1 MAKNGL
7 KLIDAEMHVM
17 ESVDLWQR
25 YIDPEFPNWRAAV
38 SDQERRFRL
47 VLMLTAGRETAE
59 AAVTPS

>member
-1 MAKNGL
+1 
-7 KLIDAEMHVM
+7 MHVM

-47 VLMLTAGRETAE
+47 VLMLIAGRETAE